1 MSFSWFPWLVASVL
15 LVGCADDAAVGG
27 SGGGPTGGGP
37 GSGGGGAIDPNPILD
52 RDPQISHDCTEER
65 PMAAEIG
72 AMNARFEGV
81 TSFGGEFF
89 ITTLEETF
97 DIAKVGLDGSTGT
110 PLTLV
115 STPYVT
121 RSSIL
126 TRDETS
132 VVALWSEG
140 GDLSFA
146 RIDSDLEL
154 VTGPTAIPETAAAV
168 VNPSAIVATPT
179 GFALL
184 YGAGNGVTVDLRFL
198 QLDTDGQAVGESTLV
213 AELGEAYG
221 ASATMVPTD
230 DGGFAVA
237 FTIGSYADG
246 FSVMFALLDDDGAL
260 RFDPR
265 RISQPPGGGLSSGY
279 TFVARDNIV
288 KVGDAYWVTYSEE
301 LINYDAMVGSAI
313 IRVGVVDGEGNA
325 TLHALQA
332 PVDQIENRAPT
343 FVQLSDGIGL
353 AWTSGSIIWVCG
365 GCITDY
371 DVHFVVLDPETLVPA
386 SQVVTHLHQN
396 NGINSPAVAVAGDD
410 LLTGGN
416 LDFHALTIPATGTM
430 RCVAAD

>member
-1 MSFSWFPWLVASVL
+1 M
-15 LVGCADDAAVGG
+15 
-27 SGGGPTGGGP
+27 
-37 GSGGGGAIDPNPILD
+37 
-52 RDPQISHDCTEER
+52 
-65 PMAAEIG
+65 
-72 AMNARFEGV
+72 
-81 TSFGGEFF
+81 
-89 ITTLEETF
+89 
-97 DIAKVGLDGSTGT
+97 
-110 PLTLV
+110 
-115 STPYVT
+115 
-121 RSSIL
+121 
-126 TRDETS
+126 
-132 VVALWSEG
+132 
-140 GDLSFA
+140 
-146 RIDSDLEL
+146 
-154 VTGPTAIPETAAAV
+154 
-168 VNPSAIVATPT
+168 
-179 GFALL
+179 
-184 YGAGNGVTVDLRFL
+184 
-198 QLDTDGQAVGESTLV
+198 
-213 AELGEAYG
+213 
-221 ASATMVPTD
+221 
-230 DGGFAVA
+230 
-237 FTIGSYADG
+237 
-246 FSVMFALLDDDGAL
+246 
-260 RFDPR
+260 
-265 RISQPPGGGLSSGY
+265 
-279 TFVARDNIV
+279 